1 MVVRGYASWDESR
14 LVNFSEFMGFQTAG
28 HEKELINMLR

>member
-1 MVVRGYASWDESR
+1 MEVRGYASWEESS
-14 LVNFSEFMGFQTAG
+14 LVNFSEFLGFQTAG